1 MSRLP
6 NWRHRLASYV
16 SDKARA
22 EFDPGQTDCA
32 LFAAGAVEAVTGH
45 DPAQGHRGRYNTIQG
60 GLRRL
65 RKSGTTDHVA
75 MAARLFA
82 EIPVNLTTL
91 EPMLEDLHSRLAG
104 VVIECLD
111 FGAFLQRYDSP
122 ETLFYLDPP
131 YWGSEGD
138 YGKHLFSRQDFQRLS
153 GILTGLRRDD
163 HAVLAD
169 RVLRLKASWL
179 MTYDNAPEIEALY
192 ETRRRYRFSIN
203 YSAQEKRVGTELMVL
218 SDDIELP
225 LSQITRVRSA

>member
-82 EIPVNLTTL
+82 EIPVSYAQ
-91 EPMLEDLHSRLAG
+91 PGDL
-104 VVIECLD
+104 
-111 FGAFLQRYDSP
+111 
-122 ETLFYLDPP
+122 
-131 YWGSEGD
+131 
-138 YGKHLFSRQDFQRLS
+138 
-153 GILTGLRRDD
+153 
-163 HAVLAD
+163 AVLA
-169 RVLRLKASWL
+169 
-179 MTYDNAPEIEALY
+179 
-192 ETRRRYRFSIN
+192 
-203 YSAQEKRVGTELMVL
+203 
-218 SDDIELP
+218 SDDGPALGVVQGEKIYVMTRAGLGLVP
-225 LSQITRVRSA
+225 LLSASRAFRVA